1 MTDIELV
8 RTITGNNEVDDAF
21 ISFYLQSSED
31 FIKAYCNIDTIPAG
45 LKTTYIQ
52 IAALKLNANV
62 SGNTASLGTG
72 VKSVGSI
79 TDGNQSIS
87 YASGSS
93 SKTFTSDE
101 DFVASFGS
109 ILNRYRKM
117 TGPKMEPLRTAGS
130 RCLHTEHPHPNKAR
144 W

>member
-8 RTITGNNEVDDAF
+8 RTITGNNEIDDAF
-21 ISFYLQSSED
+21 ISFYLQSSEE
-31 FIKAYCNIDTIPAG
+31 FIKAYCNINTIPAG
-45 LKTTYIQ
+45 LRTTYIE

-62 SGNTASLGTG
+62 SGNKASLGTG

-87 YASGSS
+87 YASGSA
-93 SKTFTSDE
+93 SKSFTSDE
-101 DFVASFGS
+101 DFALAFGN
-109 ILNRYRKM
+109 ILDRYRKM
-117 TGPKMEPLRTAGS
+117 VGPNAEPLRTAGS
-130 RCLHTEHPHPNKAR
+130 RCLHTEHPHKNRAR